1 MPPELQVRALGSVQL
16 FVKAT
21 ELAVA
26 LALPVFLFI
35 LLYQH
40 SQGIGRGWIIVWLGL
55 TLLWNALLIALA
67 LRGKFPR

>member
-1 MPPELQVRALGSVQL
+1 LGSVQL

-21 ELAVA
+21 ELAIA
-26 LALPVFLFI
+26 LALPVLIFV
-35 LLYQH
+35 LLYQQ
-40 SQGIGRGWIIVWLGL
+40 SQGIGRGWIILWLVL

>member
-1 MPPELQVRALGSVQL
+1 LDSVRL

-21 ELAVA
+21 ELAIA
-26 LALPVFLFI
+26 LALPVLIFV

-40 SQGIGRGWIIVWLGL
+40 SQGIGRGWIIVWLVL

-67 LRGKFPR
+67 MKGKFPR

>member
-1 MPPELQVRALGSVQL
+1 LGSVQL

-21 ELAVA
+21 ELAIA
-26 LALPVFLFI
+26 LALPVLIFV
-35 LLYQH
+35 LLYQQ
-40 SQGIGRGWIIVWLGL
+40 SQGIGRGWIIVWLVL

>member
-1 MPPELQVRALGSVQL
+1 MPQVEALGSIQL

-21 ELAVA
+21 ELAIA
-26 LALPVFLFI
+26 LALPVLIFV
-35 LLYQH
+35 LLHQ
-40 SQGIGRGWIIVWLGL
+40 SQGIGRGWIIVWLVL

>member
-1 MPPELQVRALGSVQL
+1 MPQVEALGSVQL

-21 ELAVA
+21 ELAIA
-26 LALPVFLFI
+26 LALPVLIFV
-35 LLYQH
+35 LLHQ
-40 SQGIGRGWIIVWLGL
+40 SQGIGRGWIIVWLVL

>member
-1 MPPELQVRALGSVQL
+1 LGSVQL

-21 ELAVA
+21 ELAIA
-26 LALPVFLFI
+26 LALPVLIFV
-35 LLYQH
+35 LLHQ
-40 SQGIGRGWIIVWLGL
+40 SQGIGRGWIIVWLVL

>member
-1 MPPELQVRALGSVQL
+1 MGSVQL

-21 ELAVA
+21 ELAIA
-26 LALPVFLFI
+26 LALPVLIFV
-35 LLYQH
+35 LLYQQ
-40 SQGIGRGWIIVWLGL
+40 SQGIGRGWIILWLVL

>member
-1 MPPELQVRALGSVQL
+1 LGSVQL

-21 ELAVA
+21 ELAIA
-26 LALPVFLFI
+26 LALPVLIFV
-35 LLYQH
+35 LLYQQ
-40 SQGIGRGWIIVWLGL
+40 SQGIGRGWIVVWLVL

>member
-1 MPPELQVRALGSVQL
+1 MGSVQL

-21 ELAVA
+21 ELAIA
-26 LALPVFLFI
+26 LALPVLIFV
-35 LLYQH
+35 LLHQ
-40 SQGIGRGWIIVWLGL
+40 SQGIGRGWIIVWLVL

>member
-1 MPPELQVRALGSVQL
+1 LSSVQL

-21 ELAVA
+21 ELAIA
-26 LALPVFLFI
+26 LALPVLIFVI
-35 LLYQH
+35 LHQQ
-40 SQGIGRGWIIVWLGL
+40 SQSIGRGWIIVWLVL